1 MESTKLGKSF
11 SKSVTTSIRKAVI
24 QNKALILREIQHKKG
39 LYALLIKWNSGASL
53 SDAEKE
59 IVKIQLLDIAKAI
72 PALAIFMLPF
82 GALVLVF
89 LIKFLPSQILPA
101 SFYAD
106 SEHQPSRVNPQAG
119 DSLRLQ
125 SETI

>member
-1 MESTKLGKSF
+1 MESTKLGKNF

-24 QNKALILREIQHKKG
+24 QNKTLILREIQRKKG
-39 LYALLIKWNSGASL
+39 LYDLLIKWNSGVSL

-101 SFYAD
+101 AFYAN
-106 SEHQPSRVNPQAG
+106 SEHQHSLVSPRAG

-125 SETI
+125 SEVV